1 MVMEEEFSS
10 SGIQFGQSDN
20 SNNINFNNNDHNSRS
35 NNGNA
40 QI

>member
-20 SNNINFNNNDHNSRS
+20 SNNINFNSNHHNSMSNNDNSR
-35 NNGNA
+35 
-40 QI
+40 I